1 MSDGLQNFLT
11 NLVTHGSI
19 SGLLAVTIID
29 RQGAPIFQVMAP
41 QLSES
46 ERNKSHNFLASN
58 RFTSLGAQDATV
70 ANERLGEVK
79 YLRKKFSNF
88 RTRKLTENFR
98 VKIASQLLFV
108 QNTRQFKS
116 YVTRF
121 QSFFLQIQ
129 MLTQVHH

>member
-11 NLVTHGSI
+11 NLVSHGSI

-79 YLRKKFSNF
+79 
-88 RTRKLTENFR
+88 
-98 VKIASQLLFV
+98 
-108 QNTRQFKS
+108 
-116 YVTRF
+116 
-121 QSFFLQIQ
+121 
-129 MLTQVHH
+129 